1 MSYLDESEYDDR
13 DREDRGRDERG
24 RDERDRGEPRA
35 RPTRPARP
43 AWDAGTYGA
52 RDELR
57 RPPPPGERYPG
68 PADERYRGP
77 GERPGERNPGERN
90 PGERYPGDRAPADRY
105 PPADP
110 YPPAP
115 DPYAADSYPAA
126 PYAPDPYPADQY
138 PADPYPADP
147 YPVESYAAPPRRDR
161 PAGRPAFDPGPPGY
175 DPGPPPL
182 RPGPDSFD
190 PAGAGSFPTSGVEF
204 GAGSD
209 FGGGSESF
217 APLPY
222 EPAWDSAGGAADPYP
237 AQRYPGGVAEDADGR
252 PPEPATP
259 KPGRNLPAAI
269 GVGLGLGAIAAAS
282 LIFWR
287 PAFLGVLAVVVGI
300 GIWELVRAIRRSG
313 VNPPLVP
320 LIGGGA
326 LMTGLAWWGQADA
339 LTFGLLV
346 TVLAAMVWRL
356 ADGTAGYGRDVT
368 SAALVAVY
376 LPFLAG
382 FAAML
387 ASAPDGD
394 LRVVVTLAG
403 VVLSDTGGYISGA
416 KLGRHPMAPS
426 VSPKKSWEGLVGS
439 LVASG
444 LGGAVLLHFVFH
456 VHWYWGLLFGLAVS
470 IASVIGDLGE
480 SMIKRDLG
488 VKDMSNL
495 LPGHGGF
502 MDRLDSILFAA
513 PTAYI
518 LLAVLAPAG

>member
-13 DREDRGRDERG
+13 DERSRDERGRDERGRDERGRDERG
-24 RDERDRGEPRA
+24 RDERDRDGEPRG
-35 RPTRPARP
+35 RPSRPARP

-57 RPPPPGERYPG
+57 RPAP
-68 PADERYRGP
+68 
-77 GERPGERNPGERN
+77 
-90 PGERYPGDRAPADRY
+90 PGDRY
-105 PPADP
+105 PEP

-115 DPYAADSYPAA
+115 YAADPRPS
-126 PYAPDPYPADQY
+126 DPYSS
-138 PADPYPADP
+138 DPYPADP
-147 YPVESYAAPPRRDR
+147 YPSDPYPVESYTAPRRDR
-161 PAGRPAFDPGPPGY
+161 PGYDRPPFDPGPPPY

-182 RPGPDSFD
+182 RPGPASFD
-190 PAGAGSFPTSGVEF
+190 AGTSFAAGT
-204 GAGSD
+204 D
-209 FGGGSESF
+209 FGTGGGFGTEGGSRSL

-222 EPAWDSAGGAADPYP
+222 ESSWQDQEGSADPYP
-237 AQRYPGGVAEDADGR
+237 PQRYPGGADD
-252 PPEPATP
+252 PPAQPDPP
-259 KPGRNLPAAI
+259 KAGRNLPAAI

-287 PAFLGVLAVVVGI
+287 PAFLGVLVVVVGI
-300 GIWELVRAIRRSG
+300 GIWELVRAIRLSG
-313 VNPPLVP
+313 VNPPLIP
-320 LIGGGA
+320 LVGGGA

-356 ADGTAGYGRDVT
+356 ADGVAGYGRDVS
-368 SAALVAVY
+368 SAALIAVY

-387 ASAPDGD
+387 ASSPDGD
-394 LRVVVTLAG
+394 LRVVVMLAG
-403 VVLSDTGGYISGA
+403 VVLSDTGGYIAGA
-416 KLGRHPMAPS
+416 RLGRHPMAPS

-439 LVASG
+439 LLATG

-456 VHWYWGLLFGLAVS
+456 VHWYWGVLFGLAVS
-470 IASVIGDLGE
+470 TASVIGDLGE
-480 SMIKRDLG
+480 SMLKRDLG

-513 PTAYI
+513 PTAYV
-518 LLAVLAPAG
+518 LLAVFAPAG